1 MQCLKYFVL
10 IIWYELINKHSSQ
23 KTEIFQWTQRPHR
36 KTHRQQPLKKPFGKR
51 LNQTFFSLR
60 FVGQEGQQVGRRSAC
75 HECQPSYC
83 RDLLIN
89 RVNLLGKTWKK
100 TGNVEASSQHSL
112 TIFFLLVFIVLFIY
126 LFVFMYFYSLYF
138 YFIYSYFL
146 YFYFL
151 YFCFL
156 YFHFYI
162 FVSYIFILFILLYIS
177 ILFVHTSSNTYIYI
191 F

>member
-1 MQCLKYFVL
+1 MNSTTSPK
-10 IIWYELINKHSSQ
+10 NSSTTTVK
-23 KTEIFQWTQRPHR
+23 KTVR
-36 KTHRQQPLKKPFGKR
+36 
-51 LNQTFFSLR
+51 QTFKSNIFSLR

-112 TIFFLLVFIVLFIY
+112 TFFFYLFFIVLFIY
-126 LFVFMYFYSLYF
+126 LFVCMYF
-138 YFIYSYFL
+138 YFL

-151 YFCFL
+151 YF
-156 YFHFYI
+156 HFYI
-162 FVSYIFILFILLYIS
+162 FISYIFILFILLYIS
-177 ILFVHTSSNTYIYI
+177 MLFVHTSSNTYIYI